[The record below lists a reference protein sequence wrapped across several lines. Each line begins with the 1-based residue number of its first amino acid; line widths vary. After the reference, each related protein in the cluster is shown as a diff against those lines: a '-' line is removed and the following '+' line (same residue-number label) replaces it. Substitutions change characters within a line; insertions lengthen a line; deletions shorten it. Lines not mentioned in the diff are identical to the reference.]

1 MTDTP
6 INDPAA
12 GAASVLEV
20 RDLVV
25 EFAGRGKRRRKT
37 KVRAVDGV
45 SFDIGQSEIL
55 ALVGESGCGKST
67 IALSVMRLIEPTSG
81 LIMFAGQNLTRLHG
95 RALRDIRRHMQM
107 IFQDP
112 FSSLDPRQTV
122 FQTVVEPLVISGIG
136 DSAQERSRL
145 VMDALNLA
153 HLRPPERLAQ
163 SYSHALSGGQRQRV
177 AIASAMVMNP
187 DLVVADEPISMLD
200 VSARAGI
207 LRLMMDVRDRLGC
220 SYLFITHDLAVAW
233 MVADRIAVLYL
244 GRIVEI
250 GPAETLVAH
259 ALHPYTR
266 ALLEVARGDDD
277 PDGSGL
283 DNERPA
289 GGLQGETPSAAQ
301 IPAGCRFHPRC
312 PRYAALGEPEICRS
326 NDPQLRITSRAEHQS
341 REHEAACH
349 FPEEQSP

>member
-1 MTDTP
+1 VSDV
-6 INDPAA
+6 AA
-12 GAASVLEV
+12 TEVAANVLEV

-25 EFAGRGKRRRKT
+25 EFAGRGKDRRRA

-45 SFDIGQSEIL
+45 SFDIGHGEIL

-67 IALSVMRLIEPTSG
+67 IALSVMRLIEATSG
-81 LIMFAGQNLTRLHG
+81 VITFAGHNLTDLHG
-95 RALRDIRRHMQM
+95 RPLRAIRHRIQM

-122 FQTVVEPLVISGIG
+122 FQTVVEPLVIAGIA
-136 DSAQERSRL
+136 DSAPERSQL
-145 VMDALNLA
+145 VMDALDLA

-177 AIASAMVMNP
+177 AIASAMVMKP

-207 LRLMMDVRDRLGC
+207 LRLMMDLRDRLGC

-244 GRIVEI
+244 GRVVEI
-250 GPAETLVAH
+250 GPAEVLVTH
-259 ALHPYTR
+259 AAHPYTK
-266 ALLEVARGDDD
+266 ALLEVARGDDE
-277 PDGSGL
+277 PPESRVG
-283 DNERPA
+283 ERAPV
-289 GGLQGETPSAAQ
+289 LQGETPSAAR
-301 IPAGCRFHPRC
+301 IPTGCRFHPRC

-326 NDPQLRITSRAEHQS
+326 DDPHLRIASQVEHQT
-341 REHEAACH
+341 RVHEAACH
-349 FPEEQSP
+349 FIEEQNQ

>member
-1 MTDTP
+1 MTEVHVNPTTP
-6 INDPAA
+6 PSPN
-12 GAASVLEV
+12 VLEV
-20 RDLVV
+20 QDLVV
-25 EFAGRGKRRRKT
+25 EFAGRVSHGHRSI
-37 KVRAVDGV
+37 VRAVDGV
-45 SFDIGQSEIL
+45 SFDIGRSEIL

-67 IALSVMRLIEPTSG
+67 IAMSVMRLIEPTSG

-95 RALRDIRRHMQM
+95 RDLREIRRHIQM

-122 FQTVVEPLVISGIG
+122 FQTVVEPLIISGIG
-136 DSAQERSRL
+136 ETAHERSQL
-145 VMDALNLA
+145 VMESLDLA
-153 HLRPPERLAQ
+153 HLRPPERLAA

-177 AIASAMVMNP
+177 AIASAMVMKP

-250 GPAETLVAH
+250 GPAETLVAR
-259 ALHPYTR
+259 AAHPYTK
-266 ALLEVARGDDD
+266 ALLEVARGADEPEESNVDDRR
-277 PDGSGL
+277 G
-283 DNERPA
+283 A
-289 GGLQGETPSAAQ
+289 VLQGETPSAAN
-301 IPAGCRFHPRC
+301 IPVGCRFHPRC
-312 PRYAALGEPEICRS
+312 PRYAALGEPEICRLD
-326 NDPQLRITSRAEHQS
+326 DPQLRIVTKAEHQA

-349 FPEEQSP
+349 FVEEQTL